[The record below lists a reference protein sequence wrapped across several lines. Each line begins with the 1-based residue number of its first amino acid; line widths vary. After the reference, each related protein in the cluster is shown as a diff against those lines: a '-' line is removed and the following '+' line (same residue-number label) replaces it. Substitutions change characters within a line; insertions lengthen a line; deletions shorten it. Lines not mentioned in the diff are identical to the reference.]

1 MSDLLTESVF
11 VVPALSMAAIEAVG
25 EEILTQFQPSALLR
39 PEPVDLLEW
48 VDRQLPRYGI
58 HVSPA
63 SFEELGELAGATD
76 PTGEDEIDILIGEEV
91 WEGLLHGGRR
101 ANFARATVA
110 HELSHAVLHVPVIR
124 RRLNSPQRAAMLAR
138 TERGRIKAFTDPEW
152 QAWALAGCILMPRCT
167 IAMLGA
173 ISASAM
179 ASIYQ
184 VSEAM
189 AHSHLK
195 RLRIEGHPSLF

>member
-1 MSDLLTESVF
+1 MSDLLTEFVF
-11 VVPALSMAAIEAVG
+11 VVPPVSMAAIEVVG
-25 EEILTQFQPSALLR
+25 EELLKQFQPSALQR
-39 PEPVDLLEW
+39 PEPVDILQW
-48 VDRQLPRYGI
+48 VDQFLPKYGI

-63 SFEELGELAGATD
+63 SVEELGDLAGATD
-76 PTGEDEIDILIGEEV
+76 PTGEDEIDILIAEEV

-101 ANFARATVA
+101 ANFARATIA
-110 HELSHAVLHVPVIR
+110 HEIGHAVLHVPVIR
-124 RRLNSPQRAAMLAR
+124 RRLSSPQRRAMLAR

-152 QAWALAGCILMPRCT
+152 QAWALAGCILMPRRT
-167 IAMLGA
+167 IEMIAA